1 MQCCSTILH
10 YSCILRY
17 MLLYSA
23 LLLSNFFLGLTSLL
37 QTSLHACEY
46 CSTFFR
52 CVELLSNSL
61 LTFPSQNFLIC
72 LWLPLDFLWS
82 SCCHLDVSS
91 AHLLLN
97 YSIKVISQY
106 MQLQTLQIYLCLII
120 TQKAFS
126 ILYDSLLF
134 EIYVTRRTPCHT
146 KKGLNDFH
154 LASFYASSVLNCLLL
169 LLLMIILILFR
180 RTYCLG

>member
-17 MLLYSA
+17 MLFYSA

-91 AHLLLN
+91 AHRLLN

-120 TQKAFS
+120 TYHHSKSIFHSIWLSFVWDLCDKANALS
-126 ILYDSLLF
+126 
-134 EIYVTRRTPCHT
+134 H
-146 KKGLNDFH
+146 
-154 LASFYASSVLNCLLL
+154 
-169 LLLMIILILFR
+169 
-180 RTYCLG
+180 